1 MNGPVLRMCT
11 EKFDTDGS
19 LKSRVTQLRQDL
31 AKMSNE
37 EINQK
42 VLQLMSCMKLVPWY

>member
-1 MNGPVLRMCT
+1 MCT
-11 EKFDTDGS
+11 EKFETDGS

-42 VLQLMSCMKLVPWY
+42 VLQLVLHEVGSLVLI